1 MVPLQRGGVQRGAEE
16 PLHQGPAVAARR
28 PSQGRTEGKEK
39 PQGLRDGANGFFFL
53 IPVLFFKTKT
63 IIIKY
68 KKLIKAEQY
77 VMFISFINPVLSYCA
92 CCAAKS
98 IEPTVYKKSSEK
110 H

>member
-1 MVPLQRGGVQRGAEE
+1 MV
-16 PLHQGPAVAARR
+16 
-28 PSQGRTEGKEK
+28 
-39 PQGLRDGANGFFFL
+39 LRAFFFL
-53 IPVLFFKTKT
+53 YHFFKKKKKTKT

-77 VMFISFINPVLSYCA
+77 VMFILFINPLLSYCA